1 MKLRI
6 SILAVLLAA
15 VMAGGEEGNKATRAR
30 TDSSST
36 PAAPIG
42 PPKTAVEIAPYA
54 YRYVDAQGK
63 AWIYR
68 RTPFG
73 WMKGE
78 EKDDRQSSSKPGALP
93 PGTRAVED
101 GDNVRFECKTP
112 FGTQRWTRK
121 KSEMTEEEKRVF
133 EGAARPAKAV
143 ESAKP
148 ASEE

>member
-1 MKLRI
+1 MKIRI
-6 SILAVLLAA
+6 LILAVLLAVA
-15 VMAGGEEGNKATRAR
+15 IAAGDDGKKSTRTKAA
-30 TDSSST
+30 SSST

-42 PPKTAVEIAPYA
+42 PPKTAVEIGPHA

-63 AWIYR
+63 VWIYR

-78 EKDDRQSSSKPGALP
+78 EKDDRQSTSKPGALSP
-93 PGTRAVED
+93 DTRAVED

-112 FGTQRWTRK
+112 FGMQRWTRK

-133 EGAARPAKAV
+133 ERGAPPAQSV